1 MPLVTEPH
9 VYKSNALI
17 EASYRLSLQEQRI
30 LLACISKVDR
40 SQPITDEQMYRVT
53 AKDLAGLSN
62 TSLDGTY
69 TELKE
74 AADTLFERRLTIYEQ
89 ANDGK
94 PTKLTLRWVQAAR
107 YVQHEGAV
115 ELRFG
120 HDILP
125 YLTELSRRFT
135 KYALSDI
142 AQMNSAYAIR
152 LYELLMQWREIGK
165 REVSIDWLRERLDLT
180 EKYPATKDLK
190 RWVLDPSIEQ
200 INTHTPIKLKYEQR
214 KTGRKITHIT
224 FTFTQKK
231 TATRAKIG
239 PSKTKTAGKGGATG
253 SAGDFVMGIAKSV
266 IERNANPGESYEQ
279 CAARLKRKG
288 ITPKE

>member
-1 MPLVTEPH
+1 MPLVSEPQ

-17 EASYRLSLQEQRI
+17 EASYRMSLQEQRV
-30 LLACISKVDR
+30 LLACIAKVDR
-40 SQPITDEQMYRVT
+40 SQPITDEKMYRVS
-53 AKDLAGLSN
+53 AKDLAELSN
-62 TSLDGTY
+62 NTIDGMY

-74 AADTLFERRLTIYEQ
+74 AADTLFERRLTIYEE

-94 PTKLTLRWVQAAR
+94 PTKLTMRWVQSAR
-107 YVQHEGAV
+107 YIKHEGAI
-115 ELRFG
+115 ELRFA

-165 REVSIDWLRERLDLT
+165 REVSIDWLRERLDLQK
-180 EKYPATKDLK
+180 KYPATKDLK

-200 INTHTPIKLKYEQR
+200 INTHTPIKLNYEQR
-214 KTGRKITHIT
+214 KTGRKITHLT

-231 TATRAKIG
+231 TLTGAATNKKR
-239 PSKTKTAGKGGATG
+239 
-253 SAGDFVMGIAKSV
+253 SAGQGAAKKGTGPLILGIAKAV
-266 IERNANPGESYEQ
+266 IEKHANPGESYEE
-279 CAARLKRKG
+279 CAARLKRNG
-288 ITPKE
+288 TAPTA